1 MLLLDHENVD
11 QLPVFSF
18 LVRFGDRLLHH
29 NFVCALLNDLF
40 GIQAR
45 GGCQCAGPFGAG
57 LLDLSREHITALG
70 YAVAAKD
77 KVLKPGVARTSFPY
91 FADEEEVAYIQEAV
105 NFVADHGLKFLTHY
119 EYVPHNGAWRHVS
132 HSTGS
137 FAAKKFLTSSVCAG
151 PSHSIAPHG
160 RENLE
165 QAAVLTNACIERLR
179 RPRSSLRDE
188 KLALTE
194 KIEGPCQPQRY
205 LDGSPHQVWEGV
217 PSLGKMKRSLMARF
231 VLKVFIQDEL
241 EAMKDKRSD
250 VEKSVVKDEEAMC
263 VVFGGAEKCQ

>member
-1 MLLLDHENVD
+1 MIIFGITLLLDHENVD

-18 LVRFGDRLLHH
+18 LVRFGDRFLHH

-45 GGCQCAGPFGAG
+45 GGCQCAGPFAG
-57 LLDLSREHITALG
+57 RRSHEI
-70 YAVAAKD
+70 
-77 KVLKPGVARTSFPY
+77 PY

-132 HSTGS
+132 RSTGS
-137 FAAKKFLTSSVCAG
+137 FPAKKFLTSSVCAG
-151 PSHSIAPHG
+151 PIRSITPHR

-165 QAAVLTNACIERLR
+165 QTAILTNACIEKAASAEEFSEGQNLVPSHEWLR
-179 RPRSSLRDE
+179 WFVYPHE
-188 KLALTE
+188 A
-194 KIEGPCQPQRY
+194 RY

-217 PSLGKMKRSLMARF
+217 PSLGKMKRSLMVRF
-231 VLKVFIQDEL
+231 VLKVFIQDDL

-250 VEKSVVKDEEAMC
+250 VEKSVLKDEEAMC
-263 VVFGGAEKCQ
+263 VVFGGSEKCQ

>member
-1 MLLLDHENVD
+1 MIIFGITLLLDHENVD

-18 LVRFGDRLLHH
+18 LVRFGDRFLHH

-45 GGCQCAGPFGAG
+45 GGCQCAGPFGRGTQAG
-57 LLDLSREHITALG
+57 RRSHEI
-70 YAVAAKD
+70 
-77 KVLKPGVARTSFPY
+77 PY

-119 EYVPHNGAWRHVS
+119 D
-132 HSTGS
+132 
-137 FAAKKFLTSSVCAG
+137 
-151 PSHSIAPHG
+151 IAPHRRG
-160 RENLE
+160 NLE
-165 QAAVLTNACIERLR
+165 QAAALMNACIEKAASAEKFPEGQKLVLSHEWLR
-179 RPRSSLRDE
+179 WFV
-188 KLALTE
+188 
-194 KIEGPCQPQRY
+194 Y
-205 LDGSPHQVWEGV
+205 LHEAMWEGV

-250 VEKSVVKDEEAMC
+250 VEKSVLKDEEAMC
-263 VVFGGAEKCQ
+263 VVFGGSEKCQ